1 VPGSNAGSSKILAS
15 LIVHTW
21 MGLEELA
28 RPAAAGDPAATD
40 ELLRQLYTVVRK
52 QIFFQIADR
61 ALAEDA
67 TQETMIA
74 LHRGLPRFRGDANP
88 RTWAIAIAVR
98 IARKLRH
105 KAERYVADP
114 ELDIAIF
121 DTDATG
127 AAELAMLQNALA
139 TLAPKKREA
148 FIVMGI
154 LELSAEEA
162 GRALGTFANTAA
174 SRFRHARAELEELL
188 RRRGE
193 TA

>member
-1 VPGSNAGSSKILAS
+1 MA
-15 LIVHTW
+15 
-21 MGLEELA
+21 LEELA
-28 RPAAAGDPAATD
+28 RLAAAGDPAATD
-40 ELLRQLYTVVRK
+40 ELLRHLYTVVRK
-52 QIFFQIADR
+52 HIFFQIADR

-98 IARKLRH
+98 IARKLRN
-105 KAERYVADP
+105 KAQRYVTDP
-114 ELDIAIF
+114 TLDVAIF

-127 AAELAMLQNALA
+127 AAELAMLHRALA

-174 SRFRHARAELEELL
+174 SRYRHARAELEELL
-188 RRRGE
+188 RKRGD
-193 TA
+193 AP